1 MKSGPERKD
10 LLELARKL
18 EKAAKASKAPVWKRV
33 AELLLK
39 PRRKRVEV
47 NLSKIDAHAKEG
59 DTVVV
64 PGKVL
69 SVGSLTKKIT
79 VACFSCSA
87 GVPKKVSSAS
97 ATIIPITKL
106 LEQNPSGKLV
116 KIIV

>member
-10 LLELARKL
+10 LLQLAGKL
-18 EKAAKASKAPVWKRV
+18 EKAAKASKAPVWQRV

-39 PRRKRVEV
+39 ARRRRVEV
-47 NLSKIDAHAKEG
+47 NLSKIDAYSKEG

-69 SVGSLTKKIT
+69 SIGSLSHKLTI
-79 VACFSCSA
+79 ACFSHSA
-87 GVPKKVSSAS
+87 AVSQKVSAS
-97 ATIIPITKL
+97 GATLLPISKL
-106 LEQNPSGKLV
+106 LEQNASGKNV